1 MRKLLPALLAIITFA
16 PACSFVVKKVN
27 NVKQPQTESPESLN
41 SWLSSQRLD
50 KYEVLSVDPK
60 YFYQATTFYMKR
72 KLIFNQFGK
81 VAELGTNKTGVVC
94 HKTSPREVHD
104 LEPGYTHFTEFL
116 LDSIGVRTLE
126 SNGRK
131 SEIVRG
137 TDTIYYNIDSL
148 NKYAHDLD
156 GQKANIEKD
165 FTFDYLV
172 VIPFAKYQG
181 KTVQV
186 SDIRK
191 YLKAIHENKYSR
203 FKIILL
209 NLDKQAWWGEEWN
222 KKIRFVAG

>member
-1 MRKLLPALLAIITFA
+1 MRKLLLALIMIIILL
-16 PACSFVVKKVN
+16 PACSLIVRKVN
-27 NVKQPQTESPESLN
+27 NVQPPATESPESLN
-41 SWLSSQRLD
+41 SWLNSQHLD

-60 YFYQATTFYMKR
+60 YFYGATTFYMKR

-81 VAELGTNKTGVVC
+81 VAELGINKTGVVC

-104 LEPGYTHFTEFL
+104 LEPGYAHFTEFL
-116 LDSIGVRTLE
+116 LDSISIRTLDD
-126 SNGRK
+126 NGRK
-131 SEIVRG
+131 SEMVRR

-148 NKYAHDLD
+148 NKYVYDLD
-156 GQKANIEKD
+156 GQKVNIEKD

-181 KTVQV
+181 NTIQV

-191 YLKAIHENKYSR
+191 YLKAIHENRHSR

-222 KKIRFVAG
+222 KKIRFGIG